1 MEKILIAINFLLII
15 LSKKEKIIKK
25 NISLLN
31 FLIFND
37 FLELIIIL
45 KMINQKKNPE
55 NSERIFNISYTCKY
69 GQTLSIK
76 TQKKR
81 EKKLKNRKEN
91 SLSELTKKF
100 LQILLE
106 EKKDIINLK
115 EEVIPKIKV
124 KKRRI
129 YDITNV
135 LQGK

>member
-1 MEKILIAINFLLII
+1 M
-15 LSKKEKIIKK
+15 
-25 NISLLN
+25 
-31 FLIFND
+31 IFND

-45 KMINQKKNPE
+45 KMINQKKNRE

-69 GQTLSIK
+69 RQTLLLK
-76 TQKKR
+76 TQKKH
-81 EKKLKNRKEN
+81 EKKLKNRRAN

-106 EKKDIINLK
+106 EKKDIVNLK
-115 EEVIPKIKV
+115 EIIPKIKV

-135 LQGK
+135 FEGK

>member
-1 MEKILIAINFLLII
+1 M
-15 LSKKEKIIKK
+15 
-25 NISLLN
+25 
-31 FLIFND
+31 
-37 FLELIIIL
+37 IIIL

-69 GQTLSIK
+69 RQSLLPK
-76 TQKKR
+76 TPKKR
-81 EKKLKNRKEN
+81 EKKLKNRRQN

>member
-1 MEKILIAINFLLII
+1 
-15 LSKKEKIIKK
+15 
-25 NISLLN
+25 
-31 FLIFND
+31 
-37 FLELIIIL
+37 
-45 KMINQKKNPE
+45 MINQKKNPE

-106 EKKDIINLK
+106 EKKDILNLK

>member
-1 MEKILIAINFLLII
+1 
-15 LSKKEKIIKK
+15 
-25 NISLLN
+25 
-31 FLIFND
+31 
-37 FLELIIIL
+37 
-45 KMINQKKNPE
+45 MINQKKNPE